1 MKKII
6 LLIALAFSISLGASA
21 MSLKEAFDAL
31 SNVPNVSAKT
41 DYNTPILGLIVNGQQ
56 ATAKNLNA
64 SQIFESGNAVYT
76 ILNQVPL
83 SRMINGGNNNS
94 VGAFVYATPESKDGL
109 YEVLIV
115 LMSGRDG
122 DISII
127 YGGID
132 AAAKAAL
139 QNAPLK
145 MEGPTISIH
154 ASLPNGDTY
163 NIQVE

>member
-6 LLIALAFSISLGASA
+6 LLLTLAFSISFGASA
-21 MSLKEAFDAL
+21 MNLKEAFNAL
-31 SNVPNVSAKT
+31 ANVPNISAKT

-56 ATAKNLNA
+56 ATARDLNA
-64 SQIFESGNAVYT
+64 SQILESGNAVYT

-83 SRMINGGNNNS
+83 MRMINGGNNNS
-94 VGAFVYATPESKDGL
+94 VAAFVYATPESEDGL

-115 LMSGRDG
+115 LMSGRNG

-132 AAAKAAL
+132 ETAKVAL
-139 QNAPLK
+139 QNAPLT
-145 MEGPTISIH
+145 MEDSRIGIH
-154 ASLPNGDTY
+154 ATLPNGDYY